1 MRDKAC
7 ARDHSLRLKLPG
19 LSSPS
24 FAEDGLYCRHFISE
38 DLRPR
43 PYRTEIQPDYRS
55 PRLLRRPCPSG
66 WGEFP
71 RSHTRTL
78 ARTREYP
85 QRDRI
90 NRIRVWRIE
99 FNVVITSD
107 ENARARARVPHL
119 CPRRSSTETDPPS
132 EIQFDIPKATI
143 PTRRQDERL
152 PPLSPPPSLL
162 PPRRGEQFR
171 RISSTRDRAS

>member
-1 MRDKAC
+1 L
-7 ARDHSLRLKLPG
+7 RDHSLRLKLPG

-43 PYRTEIQPDYRS
+43 RYRTEIQLDYRS
-55 PRLLRRPCPSG
+55 PRLLRRPCPPSG

-71 RSHTRTL
+71 RSHAHVHTCTH
-78 ARTREYP
+78 AGIPAE
-85 QRDRI
+85 RDRI

-107 ENARARARVPHL
+107 ENARARA
-119 CPRRSSTETDPPS
+119 CPIVARRSSTETDPPV
-132 EIQFDIPKATI
+132 EIQFATHRSNH
-143 PTRRQDERL
+143 PDQKT
-152 PPLSPPPSLL
+152 
-162 PPRRGEQFR
+162 
-171 RISSTRDRAS
+171 TRDCRRD

>member
-7 ARDHSLRLKLPG
+7 ARDHSLWLKLPS

-24 FAEDGLYCRHFISE
+24 FAEDGLYCWHFISE

-43 PYRTEIQPDYRS
+43 RYRTEIQLDYRS
-55 PRLLRRPCPSG
+55 PRLLRRPCPPG

-71 RSHTRTL
+71 RSPSYTHAYTHTHTHTRTH
-78 ARTREYP
+78 ARTQEYP

-107 ENARARARVPHL
+107 ENARARPIFA
-119 CPRRSSTETDPPS
+119 RRSSTETAPPG
-132 EIQFDIPKATI
+132 EIQFVSKRPSQPEDN
-143 PTRRQDERL
+143 DRL
-152 PPLSPPPSLL
+152 PPLSS
-162 PPRRGEQFR
+162 PRCWTDIEY
-171 RISSTRDRAS
+171 AS